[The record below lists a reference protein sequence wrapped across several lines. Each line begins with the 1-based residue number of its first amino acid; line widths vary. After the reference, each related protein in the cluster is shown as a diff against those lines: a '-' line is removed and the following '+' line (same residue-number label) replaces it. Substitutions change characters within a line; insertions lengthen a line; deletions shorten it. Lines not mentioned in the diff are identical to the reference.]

1 MKSSDKVEQERRVSG
16 VGMAELILRT
26 SVGSTMIAHG
36 IKHARSLDGT
46 TGWFQSIGFRAP
58 RIQAATSAS
67 VEILAG
73 SALVVGSMTP
83 VAAAAV
89 IGTMGV
95 ATRAVHAPNGFF
107 ITAEGYEYT
116 ASLAAAC
123 VALVGLPSGPFSLD
137 RKFSPRRWRGT
148 KAACATLLVGAIS
161 SAIHTSVFWANPS
174 RASPTTRPVAYTP
187 DTSEPVGR
195 DR

>member
-1 MKSSDKVEQERRVSG
+1 M
-16 VGMAELILRT
+16 L
-26 SVGSTMIAHG
+26 AHG

-58 RIQAATSAS
+58 RIQATTSAS

-73 SALVVGSMTP
+73 SALVAGSMTP

-95 ATRAVHAPNGFF
+95 ATRTVHAPNGFF

-123 VALVGLPSGPFSLD
+123 VALVGLPAGPFSLD
-137 RKFSPRRWRGT
+137 RHFSTRRWRGT
-148 KAACATLLVGAIS
+148 RAACAALLVGAIS
-161 SAIHTSVFWANPS
+161 SVIHTSAFWTNP
-174 RASPTTRPVAYTP
+174 RRTSPTAPPVTYVP
-187 DTSEPVGR
+187 GPREPVGKAS
-195 DR
+195 